1 MKDNGALIKFLGYT
15 LALLVF
21 VVLLIEIYSMTTD
34 LNKENFKA
42 IVTNVKCSPKSKNLE
57 LYLEA
62 SYNGQRILKDFKVF
76 LKLGNIVLKS
86 NSTSLEHN
94 ETVILSIEVPI
105 EYLRKAVY
113 ENTSLFLGF
122 EFSYD
127 GVVPLKIAFRDLE
140 GVLKFEIEPLKVG
153 YFIYDSKY
161 NVTVRITII
170 NPLPLKVH
178 GKLVFTVLNYSKT
191 LDVTLVPCGTIII
204 NLPTVEISK
213 EQLEKGVECSLNLVV
228 NGKVASSRTISIKT

>member
-1 MKDNGALIKFLGYT
+1 LRETGTLIRFLGYT

-21 VVLLIEIYSMTTD
+21 IALLVEIYSMATD
-34 LNKENFKA
+34 LNQENFKV
-42 IVTNVKCSPKSKNLE
+42 IVTNVKCLPRSKNLE
-57 LYLEA
+57 LDVEV

-86 NSTSLEHN
+86 NSTNLEHN

-127 GVVPLKIAFRDLE
+127 DVIPLKIAFRDLE
-140 GVLKFEIEPLKVG
+140 SVLKFEIEPLKVS

-161 NVTVRITII
+161 NVTVRIAII
-170 NPLPLKVH
+170 NPLPLEIH

-191 LDVTLVPCGTIII
+191 LDTTLVPCGTTII